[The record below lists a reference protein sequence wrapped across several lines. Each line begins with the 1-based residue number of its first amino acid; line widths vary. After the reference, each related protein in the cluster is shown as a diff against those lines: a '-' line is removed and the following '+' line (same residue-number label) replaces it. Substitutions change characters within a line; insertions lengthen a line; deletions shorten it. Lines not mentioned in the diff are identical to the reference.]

1 MGQLTLRDQSSL
13 VPQYLIRVLARSNLT
28 TVVGVM
34 GLRSLR
40 FSLRVTMG
48 LLRKLLYTV
57 IRRLAEARSQI
68 RLARIQAFTST
79 PH

>member
-13 VPQYLIRVLARSNLT
+13 VPQFSIRVLARSNLT
-28 TVVGVM
+28 TIVGVM

-48 LLRKLLYTV
+48 LLRKPLYIV
-57 IRRLAEARSQI
+57 IRLLAETRSQI
-68 RLARIQAFTST
+68 RLARM
-79 PH
+79 

>member
-13 VPQYLIRVLARSNLT
+13 VPQFLIRVLARSNLT

-40 FSLRVTMG
+40 FSLRVTTG
-48 LLRKLLYTV
+48 LLRKPLYIV
-57 IRRLAEARSQI
+57 IRLLAETPSQI
-68 RLARIQAFTST
+68 RLARM
-79 PH
+79 